1 MCGLFFHKPSLPYSS
16 SVALPCLL
24 TETIAPL
31 LVISVLALITD
42 YDTLERGRVLR
53 VLFLLFAI
61 LPIVEIALLVHVG
74 DIIGGWNTVGLV
86 ILSAFIGAYFVK
98 REGINTLQTA
108 QAKMQRNEMP
118 GNELVEGLMLV
129 VAGILLVT
137 PGFITDIFG
146 FLFALPG
153 SRHFLAAQVSKHMKM
168 RVVVPGSAGSAGGF
182 NYQQGAQHNPFEQSN
197 DPFGQRNSG
206 RDDSDVI
213 EGEFADK
220 TQNDP
225 DKRLK

>member
-1 MCGLFFHKPSLPYSS
+1 M
-16 SVALPCLL
+16 
-24 TETIAPL
+24 
-31 LVISVLALITD
+31 
-42 YDTLERGRVLR
+42 R

-146 FLFALPG
+146 FYLRYQVHAIFLLP
-153 SRHFLAAQVSKHMKM
+153 K
-168 RVVVPGSAGSAGGF
+168 
-182 NYQQGAQHNPFEQSN
+182 
-197 DPFGQRNSG
+197 
-206 RDDSDVI
+206 
-213 EGEFADK
+213 
-220 TQNDP
+220 
-225 DKRLK
+225 